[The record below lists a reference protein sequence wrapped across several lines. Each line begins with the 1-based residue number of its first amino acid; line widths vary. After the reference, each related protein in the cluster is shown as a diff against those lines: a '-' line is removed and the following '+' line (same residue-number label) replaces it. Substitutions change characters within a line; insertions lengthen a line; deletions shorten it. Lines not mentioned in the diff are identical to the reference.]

1 MIQTRRF
8 PLILLTPLIALAL
21 ALVFLALAVSPI
33 LADGPIGRQS
43 IMQRP
48 TQRSRFVL
56 PLAQNHRR
64 MPENPGS
71 ALRSRPIPHQTL
83 PTRPQKLTL
92 PTHALPFIEPSAPAK
107 KTKPRLLCPGCPGDE
122 RTAAP
127 LHSAN
132 QVTPRID
139 RPGPPHPP
147 PIIDDGRWP
156 RPEWPSVDLR
166 QIGPSTIT
174 FPPPRDDFP
183 EIPQPLVLRI
193 KPKRR

>member
-1 MIQTRRF
+1 MIQARRF

-33 LADGPIGRQS
+33 LADGPIGRQPT
-43 IMQRP
+43 MQRS

-56 PLAQNHRR
+56 PLVQNHRR
-64 MPENPGS
+64 S
-71 ALRSRPIPHQTL
+71 TFTHQTL
-83 PTRPQKLTL
+83 PTRPHKLTL
-92 PTHALPFIEPSAPAK
+92 PTYAMPLIEPSTPAMRK
-107 KTKPRLLCPGCPGDE
+107 KPRLLCPGCPGDE

-127 LHSAN
+127 QHSAN

-166 QIGPSTIT
+166 QINPFTIT
-174 FPPPRDDFP
+174 FPPPRDGFP